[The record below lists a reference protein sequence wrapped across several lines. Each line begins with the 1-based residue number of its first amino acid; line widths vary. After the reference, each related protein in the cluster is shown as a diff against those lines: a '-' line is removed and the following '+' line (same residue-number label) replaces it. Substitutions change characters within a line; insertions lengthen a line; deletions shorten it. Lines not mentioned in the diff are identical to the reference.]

1 MKQLML
7 LYALIFLFAGAVISA
22 QVPSPEPV
30 VQAQPLSMPVAIS
43 QDGSWKWKSDFYRA
57 VVIYNAE
64 NPVESD
70 EGFNAIQAKAEEKI
84 KSLNL
89 SIRKVDVTNKANID
103 EKTAEALKLLENVK
117 FPFTFI
123 YLPENSDVEN
133 PLWSGNMSLEDA
145 DTVADSPARREIA
158 RRLLHGEAVVWL
170 LIESG
175 IEYKDYRI
183 LKLLTEEI
191 KSIGIKTPDSD
202 TPSSTGTEVGKRGNN
217 LGKPVKMSI
226 IRISRD
232 EVAEKILL
240 NILSGIEPEI
250 MNVSN
255 EPVLVPIHGR
265 GRILNLISN
274 DEISRENI
282 RNMIGFFVGGSPEG
296 DENVKPGTVL
306 LLSVD
311 WDEFAKGKLLVDEA
325 LPALR
330 EYSSNFNLDDVFPS
344 EALPASDLKAKPIG
358 AEKDKIVTVKPPFQ
372 MKVINIILISIIGTL
387 ILLFLAVVLRS
398 KK

>member
-1 MKQLML
+1 MKNLII
-7 LYALIFLFAGAVISA
+7 LYAFIFLFAGVVMSA

-30 VQAQPLSMPVAIS
+30 AQAQPLSIPVAFS
-43 QDGSWKWKSDFYRA
+43 QDGSWKWKPDFYRA

-70 EGFNAIQAKAEEKI
+70 EGFNAIQAKTEDKI

-89 SIRKVDVTNKANID
+89 SIRKFDLTNKANID

-123 YLPENSDVEN
+123 YLPENSDVDN
-133 PLWSGNMSLEDA
+133 PLWTGHMSLEEA

-158 RRLLHGEAVVWL
+158 RRLLYGEAVVWL

-183 LKLLTEEI
+183 LKLLAEEI
-191 KSIGIKTPDSD
+191 KNIGTKNPDSD
-202 TPSSTGTEVGKRGNN
+202 TPSSTGTEVDKKGNN

-255 EPVLVPIHGR
+255 EPVLVPIYGR

-274 DEISRENI
+274 DEINRENI
-282 RNMIGFFVGGSPEG
+282 RNMIGFFVGGSP
-296 DENVKPGTVL
+296 DRDKNVKPGTVL
-306 LLSVD
+306 LLSVN
-311 WDEFAKGKLLVDEA
+311 WEEFAKEKLSVDEA

-344 EALPASDLKAKPIG
+344 ENLSAPDLKAKPIT
-358 AEKDKIVTVKPPFQ
+358 AEKDNSVTVKPPIQ
-372 MKVINIILISIIGTL
+372 MRVINIILISIIGTL
-387 ILLFLAVVLRS
+387 ILLFLAIVIRTR
-398 KK
+398 K